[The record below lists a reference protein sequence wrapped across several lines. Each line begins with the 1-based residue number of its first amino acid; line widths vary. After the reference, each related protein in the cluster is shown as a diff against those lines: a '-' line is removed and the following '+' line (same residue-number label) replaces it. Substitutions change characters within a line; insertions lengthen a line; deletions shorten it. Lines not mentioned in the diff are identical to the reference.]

1 MGDSMRFPRNERQAY
16 ASLHAYRHRTALDVA
31 ACDRAELAAERA
43 ALAWTEANATRTLRR
58 ERAVLAI
65 FGERAK

>member
-1 MGDSMRFPRNERQAY
+1 MDRFKPLRNERQAY
-16 ASLHAYRHRTALDVA
+16 LAIQAYRHRAALDVA

-43 ALAWTEANATRTLRR
+43 ALAWAEANATRTLRR
-58 ERAVLAI
+58 ERATLAI